1 MIFSYM
7 SLFRKEA
14 ISHQS
19 ERLTG
24 AITLAQPLSIKL
36 TVAILV
42 IIAIAIVTFLF
53 SAEYSRKE
61 TVRGFLMPNKGVIKS
76 FATQGGT
83 IERLLVKEGDVVE
96 KDQALATMIIH
107 QNSADGLSLSS
118 KLQKQLMSQLSL
130 LNEEISQYQA
140 IQIRENQNLENK
152 ASALKSEQVALESQ
166 LTLANEKLE
175 LLLSRQRDV
184 DQLNNSG
191 FISKFEKENQKQA
204 LLEAKQEKQ
213 NIARL
218 LLQQNNQISQTAFDK
233 ANLPQQYKL
242 RINNLLREKADI
254 ENKLAQVQNNHSYTI
269 TASHAGTITAIQ
281 VVEGETLSPS
291 KAQSKPLLHILPKGS
306 ELVAELLLP
315 TRSAGFITKGQ
326 TSRLRFDAFPY
337 QRFGFIESEITR
349 IDRALIAPNEV
360 QLPIALQEPVYRL
373 RAKLTKQQVQAY
385 GQNFELKSG
394 MLFEADI
401 MLEQRTLIEWLLEPL
416 YSLKGRIS

>member
-1 MIFSYM
+1 
-7 SLFRKEA
+7 
-14 ISHQS
+14 
-19 ERLTG
+19 
-24 AITLAQPLSIKL
+24 L

-53 SAEYSRKE
+53 TAEYSRKE
-61 TVRGFLMPNKGVIKS
+61 TVRGFLMPNKGMIKS

-130 LNEEISQYQA
+130 LDEEISQYQA

-254 ENKLAQVQNNHSYTI
+254 ENQLAQVQNNHSYTI

>member
-1 MIFSYM
+1 M

-14 ISHQS
+14 VSHQS

-36 TVAILV
+36 TVLILV
-42 IIAIAIVTFLF
+42 SVAIAIVTFLF
-53 SAEYSRKE
+53 TAEYSRKE

-118 KLQKQLMSQLSL
+118 KLQKQLTSQLSL
-130 LNEEISQYQA
+130 LDEEISQYQA
-140 IQIRENQNLENK
+140 IQIKENQNLKNK
-152 ASALKSEQVALESQ
+152 ASALKSEKVALESQ
-166 LTLANEKLE
+166 FKLVNEKLE
-175 LLLSRQRDV
+175 LLLSQQRDV
-184 DQLNNSG
+184 EQLNISG
-191 FISKFEKENQKQA
+191 FISKFEKENQLQT

-218 LLQQNNQISQTAFDK
+218 LLQQNNQINQTAFDK

-242 RINNLLREKADI
+242 RINSLLREKADI
-254 ENKLAQVQNNHSYTI
+254 ENQLAQVQNNHSYTI
-269 TASHAGTITAIQ
+269 TASHAGIVTGIQ

-291 KAQSKPLLHILPKGS
+291 KAQSKPLLHILPEGS

-315 TRSAGFITKGQ
+315 TRSAGFIAKGQ

-373 RAKLTKQQVQAY
+373 RAKLTKHQMQAY
-385 GQNFELKSG
+385 GQAFELKSG

-401 MLEQRTLIEWLLEPL
+401 MLEQRTLIEWLLEPI
-416 YSLKGRIS
+416 YSLKGRVS

>member
-1 MIFSYM
+1 M
-7 SLFRKEA
+7 SLFRKEVV
-14 ISHQS
+14 SHQS

-36 TVAILV
+36 SVLILV
-42 IIAIAIVTFLF
+42 SFAIAIVTFLF
-53 SAEYSRKE
+53 TAEYSRKE

-83 IERLLVKEGDVVE
+83 IERLLVEEGDLVE
-96 KDQALATMIIH
+96 KGQALATMIIH

-118 KLQKQLMSQLSL
+118 KLQKQLTSQLTL
-130 LNEEISQYQA
+130 LDEEISQYQS
-140 IQIRENQNLENK
+140 IQIQENQKLENK
-152 ASALKSEQVALESQ
+152 ASALKNEKTALESQ
-166 LTLANEKLE
+166 FTLANEKLE
-175 LLLSRQRDV
+175 LLLSQQRDV
-184 DQLNNSG
+184 EQLKNNG
-191 FISKFEKENQKQA
+191 FISKFEKENQQQA
-204 LLEAKQEKQ
+204 LLEAKQQKQ

-218 LLQQNNQISQTAFDK
+218 LLQQNNQINQTAFDK

-242 RINNLLREKADI
+242 RINNLLREKANI
-254 ENKLAQVQNNHSYTI
+254 ENQLVQVKNSHSYTI
-269 TASHAGTITAIQ
+269 TASHAGTVTGIQ

-315 TRSAGFITKGQ
+315 TRSAGFIAKGQ

-349 IDRALIAPNEV
+349 IDRALITPNEV

-373 RAKLTKQQVQAY
+373 RAKLTKQQMQAY
-385 GQNFELKSG
+385 GQAFELKSG

-401 MLEQRTLIEWLLEPL
+401 MLEQRTLIEWLLEPI
-416 YSLKGRIS
+416 YSIKGRVS